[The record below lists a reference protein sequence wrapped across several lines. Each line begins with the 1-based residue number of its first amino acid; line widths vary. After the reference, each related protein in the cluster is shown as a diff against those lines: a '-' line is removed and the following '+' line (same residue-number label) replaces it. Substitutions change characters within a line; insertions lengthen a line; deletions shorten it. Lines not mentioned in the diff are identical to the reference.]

1 MQRIRWNDLVIFV
14 CSIVLQVTD
23 FLNPKMAY
31 PCCFI
36 HFTFQHCCLRR
47 MEAYGSDA
55 IDIHLGFEKLQHPS
69 ADLNLLASYFV
80 QEDWVSPE
88 YTQGSG

>member
-47 MEAYGSDA
+47 MEAYGSDV

-80 QEDWVSPE
+80 KEDWVSPE

>member
-1 MQRIRWNDLVIFV
+1 
-14 CSIVLQVTD
+14 
-23 FLNPKMAY
+23 
-31 PCCFI
+31 
-36 HFTFQHCCLRR
+36 
-47 MEAYGSDA
+47 MEAYGSDV

>member
-1 MQRIRWNDLVIFV
+1 
-14 CSIVLQVTD
+14 
-23 FLNPKMAY
+23 
-31 PCCFI
+31 
-36 HFTFQHCCLRR
+36 

-80 QEDWVSPE
+80 KEDWVSPE
-88 YTQGSG
+88 YTQASG